1 MCFNFVAA
9 VKVHSDLESKKI
21 KSATVST
28 FPSSICHDVV
38 GPDALNVEYPF
49 VNSFFNVE
57 FKLVFSS
64 PLLIERL
71 FSSFFAFCYQG
82 SVIFISV
89 DVDTSP
95 SNLDSSLGFIQT
107 STLKDVSYI

>member
-38 GPDALNVEYPF
+38 GSDALNVEYIF
-49 VNSFFNVE
+49 VNSFF
-57 FKLVFSS
+57 
-64 PLLIERL
+64 
-71 FSSFFAFCYQG
+71 
-82 SVIFISV
+82 
-89 DVDTSP
+89 
-95 SNLDSSLGFIQT
+95 
-107 STLKDVSYI
+107 

>member
-1 MCFNFVAA
+1 MI
-9 VKVHSDLESKKI
+9 LEPPKI

-38 GPDALNVEYPF
+38 GPDALNVEYPS
-49 VNSFFNVE
+49 VNSFLNVE

-71 FSSFFAFCYQG
+71 FSSFFAFCRKG

-107 STLKDVSYI
+107 SILNDVSYI